1 MPTVHMQK
9 TQNLVSNYLLFQKPN
24 IESTAMGAIQRTL
37 LIVSLTK
44 LESFTPGNIEE
55 MIDTLS

>member
-9 TQNLVSNYLLFQKPN
+9 